1 MSSVVGSL
9 ETALQTNKLEQV
21 SLIMDR
27 FETQVENMGV
37 QTAYMDTAMAGSTSL
52 STPEDQVMG
61 LMQQVAD
68 EHGLELKQQLG
79 NVPMSN
85 RGVMRRRQVRRTH
98 WQRDWQSCAI
108 CSDDDASLI
117 KHSHIS
123 LVLQNPFR
131 FVVTFII
138 FLSLTIKNEIHRHQQ
153 ETSTSIPS
161 SLLPISR

>member
-9 ETALQTNKLEQV
+9 ETALQANKLEQV

-79 NVPMSN
+79 NVPMTN
-85 RGVMRRRQVRRTH
+85 RRVTEEE
-98 WQRDWQSCAI
+98 
-108 CSDDDASLI
+108 ASE
-117 KHSHIS
+117 KDS
-123 LVLQNPFR
+123 LAERLAKLRN
-131 FVVTFII
+131 
-138 FLSLTIKNEIHRHQQ
+138 L
-153 ETSTSIPS
+153 
-161 SLLPISR
+161 